1 MVRMGERSESDATES
16 SPGDCP
22 ECSNAIPPGSVLIT
36 YESPAGD
43 VRRLAE
49 CLNCEGTV
57 NPV

>member
-1 MVRMGERSESDATES
+1 MDRMSEHSESGETES

-22 ECSNAIPPGSVLIT
+22 ECTNAIPPGSVLIT

-43 VRRLAE
+43 IQLLAE
-49 CLNCEGTV
+49 CLNCEVTV